1 MLDLMPRKNRTPE
14 SLALNRE
21 NQRRSR
27 ARQRE
32 LLEDLQRRVR
42 EYESRDG
49 QATLEM
55 QRVARAVAGENAAL
69 RSLLAAKGVAAD
81 EVEAHLEAVRAGVS
95 SVACTPAANSPCA
108 ASPVN
113 IAPRPIAC
121 SQPSGCGSSAIVNP
135 ERAPCSQRQ
144 LKARSSATPTP
155 AASSP
160 QPCKQ
165 ETDTPTLSCCSQP
178 QPESQETSKP
188 KPMDKIHCMEAATI
202 LAQIRGNSDI
212 SQARAALGCTNNDN
226 CMVRNTDLLGLMDE
240 MT

>member
-1 MLDLMPRKNRTPE
+1 MPRKNRTPE

-27 ARQRE
+27 ARQRD

-81 EVEAHLEAVRAGVS
+81 EVEAHIEAARAGV
-95 SVACTPAANSPCA
+95 TPASASSSSCA

-113 IAPRPIAC
+113 IAPRPVSC
-121 SQPSGCGSSAIVNP
+121 SQQSGCGGSSAVVSLDS
-135 ERAPCSQRQ
+135 ASCSQRQ
-144 LKARSSATPTP
+144 QPRTCSSTPTT
-155 AASSP
+155 AATASSP
-160 QPCKQ
+160 QACKQ
-165 ETDTPTLSCCSQP
+165 DTATPTGSKPSCCP
-178 QPESQETSKP
+178 KPLPESHETSGP
-188 KPMDKIHCMEAATI
+188 KPLDKIHCMEAAAI
-202 LAQIRGNSDI
+202 LAQIRGQPDI
-212 SQARAALGCTNNDN
+212 SQARAVLGCSSNDN

>member
-1 MLDLMPRKNRTPE
+1 MPRKNRTPE

-42 EYESRDG
+42 EYETRDG

-69 RSLLAAKGVAAD
+69 RSLLASKGVAAD
-81 EVEAHLEAVRAGVS
+81 EVEAHLEAARAGASSTVS
-95 SVACTPAANSPCA
+95 MACTPASNSPCA
-108 ASPVN
+108 ASPVT
-113 IAPRPIAC
+113 IAPRPVAC
-121 SQPSGCGSSAIVNP
+121 SQPSGC
-135 ERAPCSQRQ
+135 APCSSQRQ

-155 AASSP
+155 AAPSP

-165 ETDTPTLSCCSQP
+165 EADTPTISCRPQP
-178 QPESQETSKP
+178 RPESQETSNP
-188 KPMDKIHCMEAATI
+188 KPLDKIHCMEAATI
-202 LAQIRGNSDI
+202 LAQIRGNSDM
-212 SQARAALGCTNNDN
+212 SQARAALGCSNNDN
-226 CMVRNTDLLGLMDE
+226 CLVRNTDLLDLMDE